1 MLRREAR
8 LRKEFLYR
16 KALEEKEK
24 KLYDQKM
31 KLKEAL
37 DTNKPI
43 PKELQKEAATLAA
56 SLSYDEGLPGILL
69 PLLSG
74 VFISTRTKKQDG
86 RRICSRRYSGS
97 EGFGHHLS

>member
-24 KLYDQKM
+24 KLYDQKI

-43 PKELQKEAATLAA
+43 PKELQKDAATLAA
-56 SLSYDEGLPGILL
+56 TLSYDEGLPGIP
-69 PLLSG
+69 PLSFNI
-74 VFISTRTKKQDG
+74 FILIRAKKQDG
-86 RRICSRRYSGS
+86 R
-97 EGFGHHLS
+97 